1 MRRYKIDCMM
11 VHGNPP
17 AFRCQISFGWIHVV
31 LMFCSL
37 FGTGMSASAQT
48 DTLEVRIWGGQ
59 QDDRGVRLIQLAN
72 GDLLSLSSTN
82 STSTNQPQA
91 WVQRID
97 TNAQIVW
104 ETTLSESPLLQP
116 VDAVEHED
124 GRMTV
129 FSMRYASAADG
140 YDWHWQTLGPD
151 GALQSSHTWGTT
163 AWDLPLRC
171 FDRSGEL
178 WSVGMTYASGAGD
191 VQWTRHV
198 WTNENWVLSDASTW
212 GTEEEEVVTDAI
224 ITGNIL
230 LVSSSLA
237 DQQRASLTAYDL
249 VSGETT
255 WTYTSVWDEPT
266 FSVALDARS
275 TTVAALMNVET
286 MEGKRLAFVCMS
298 MSGDTLLEKIPGSGV
313 DVEAVDLQWYS
324 EEDFATISMTED
336 LGLGGEELLYSR
348 WSASSGAWQGGPT
361 FGTQWDERPSSIL
374 CDASDR
380 FWVLGR
386 TDGYSN
392 GRDDVYLLQFP
403 DAFIGDYVGNVE
415 ANVIET
421 TLAIE
426 GNEGREGSGWTV
438 FPNPVST
445 LFEIRGHIPG
455 QRWTVFDARG
465 RQVAEGQQG
474 TADASEWP
482 AGMLWLVPS
491 NSDQAVAMRA
501 LKLNVVH

>member
-1 MRRYKIDCMM
+1 
-11 VHGNPP
+11 
-17 AFRCQISFGWIHVV
+17 
-31 LMFCSL
+31 
-37 FGTGMSASAQT
+37 
-48 DTLEVRIWGGQ
+48 
-59 QDDRGVRLIQLAN
+59 
-72 GDLLSLSSTN
+72 
-82 STSTNQPQA
+82 
-91 WVQRID
+91 
-97 TNAQIVW
+97 
-104 ETTLSESPLLQP
+104 
-116 VDAVEHED
+116 
-124 GRMTV
+124 
-129 FSMRYASAADG
+129 
-140 YDWHWQTLGPD
+140 
-151 GALQSSHTWGTT
+151 
-163 AWDLPLRC
+163 
-171 FDRSGEL
+171 
-178 WSVGMTYASGAGD
+178 MTYASGAGD

-445 LFEIRGHIPG
+445 LFEIRGHMPG

-474 TADASEWP
+474 TADASEWR
-482 AGMLWLVPS
+482 
-491 NSDQAVAMRA
+491 QACSGSFLQIQTKQLRCG
-501 LKLNVVH
+501 L